1 MKKEEE
7 QHTLNT
13 SEFKLSHFNSS
24 AGTNIILEIMKLAGI
39 DLSEDNLD
47 LEESNKID
55 ITTLILFLLST
66 PTILRKLDSFL
77 KENGIEFLVSSS
89 DTFSSQNSTNEQTFN
104 LELTPSSVNNFIHLI
119 QTLELDDKEITLQL
133 TKLQEVLNLLNS
145 PSSLPSDME
154 NN

>member
-1 MKKEEE
+1 MKKEDE

-13 SEFKLSHFNSS
+13 SEFKLSHFNSP

-39 DLSEDNLD
+39 DLFEDNLD

-55 ITTLILFLLST
+55 ITTLILFLLSK
-66 PTILRKLDSFL
+66 PTILRKIDSFL

-89 DTFSSQNSTNEQTFN
+89 DTFPSQNSTREQTFN
-104 LELTPSSVNNFIHLI
+104 LVLTPSSLNKFIHLI

-145 PSSLPSDME
+145 PYSLPSDME